1 MSRSAF
7 LQACARGDV
16 ATVAEC
22 LAADRALASDRD
34 DDGRTGLHLAVRHPD
49 VLRVLLTHGSD
60 PNAREG
66 GDNATPL
73 HLAAANGHL
82 ESVRVLL
89 DGGADVHGA
98 GDLHDGDVIGWAA
111 GSGNRALVDL
121 LVERGA
127 RHHVFSA
134 MALRDR
140 DLVRQVVAADPLA
153 LQRRRSRFE
162 NRQTP
167 VHAAFAAA
175 DGIGL
180 LAGSPDYDMLAL
192 LIELGADVD
201 APDDRGRTP
210 LDIAMLRGDAVA
222 MRLLASAGA
231 RASDGAVRGDVAGDL
246 AALSGTVTSS
256 EPTFSVA
263 DGRATVA
270 WYRALGFSLVDAY
283 EDDGTVVFARL
294 QYGACRFALSRD
306 GRQPANVSLWVMTTA
321 IESMYELVKA
331 RQLESA
337 RAVLAGDATVAAVP
351 FEEDLYSPFYGG
363 RQFSVRD
370 PNGLVVVFYQQPR

>member
-1 MSRSAF
+1 MPRSEF

-16 ATVAEC
+16 ATVRAC
-22 LAADRALASDRD
+22 LVADPALAGARD
-34 DDGRTGLHLAVRHPD
+34 DDERTGLHLAARHPD
-49 VLRVLLTHGSD
+49 VLRVLLMHGVD
-60 PNAREG
+60 PNARERD
-66 GDNATPL
+66 DNATPL
-73 HLAAANGHL
+73 HLAAANGQL
-82 ESVRVLL
+82 ESVQVLI

-121 LVERGA
+121 LVARGA

-134 MALRDR
+134 MALRDA
-140 DLVRQVVAADPLA
+140 DLVRQVVADDPRA

-162 NRQTP
+162 NHHTP

-210 LDIAMLRGDAVA
+210 LDVAFLRGDVTA
-222 MRLLASAGA
+222 MRMLSAAGA
-231 RASDGAVRGDVAGDL
+231 RASEGAVRSDVAGDL
-246 AALSGTVTSS
+246 AALSGTVVSS
-256 EPTFSVA
+256 EPTFSVDDA
-263 DGRATVA
+263 RATID
-270 WYRALGFSLVDAY
+270 WYRSLGFTLVDAY
-283 EDDGTVVFARL
+283 EDDGAVVFARL
-294 QYGACRFALSRD
+294 QYGQCHFALSRD
-306 GRQPANVSLWVMTTA
+306 GRRPANVSLWVMTTA
-321 IESMYELVKA
+321 VDAIYELVKA
-331 RQLESA
+331 RQLGAA
-337 RAVLAGDATVAAVP
+337 RAAMAGLADASVP
-351 FEEDLYSPFYGG
+351 FEEDLYTPFYGG

-370 PNGLVVVFYQQPR
+370 PNGVVVVFYQRPG